1 MNILTVV
8 ETVDIESAGGS
19 AERARQL
26 ALHLKTLGHQSTILT
41 TSVNYS
47 DLTRSTLAELQVIT
61 LRSMFNRFWVP
72 HPRFMIIGKLIK
84 NSDVVH
90 IINHW
95 TILGL
100 LSYIFCKAYNKPYF
114 ISPLGS
120 LIIFGRS
127 KILKRIYNLIIG
139 RKIITNSSGCIV
151 ATLNEVNNLN
161 DLGIYPE
168 HTFHIPNGVNE
179 TKYPVKMSN
188 DYLEALGLHNQYI
201 VFIGRLYPIKGPD
214 LLLQAF
220 LSIADEI
227 DNLDLVLI
235 GPDEGM
241 AEELK
246 ETALINGLDSR
257 VHFLGHVYGD
267 NKTMLIQES
276 LFLVVPSRREAMSI
290 VALEAGILAKPVLL
304 TDVCGFN
311 EVQDVGGGLVVKPDH
326 ESIYHGIKTL
336 INNKE
341 ELGVM
346 GQRLQTLVK
355 QNYLWSSAATEHEK
369 IFKSAMSNQELRC
382 E

>member
-1 MNILTVV
+1 
-8 ETVDIESAGGS
+8 
-19 AERARQL
+19 
-26 ALHLKTLGHQSTILT
+26 
-41 TSVNYS
+41 
-47 DLTRSTLAELQVIT
+47 
-61 LRSMFNRFWVP
+61 
-72 HPRFMIIGKLIK
+72 
-84 NSDVVH
+84 
-90 IINHW
+90 
-95 TILGL
+95 
-100 LSYIFCKAYNKPYF
+100 
-114 ISPLGS
+114 
-120 LIIFGRS
+120 
-127 KILKRIYNLIIG
+127 
-139 RKIITNSSGCIV
+139 
-151 ATLNEVNNLN
+151 
-161 DLGIYPE
+161 
-168 HTFHIPNGVNE
+168 
-179 TKYPVKMSN
+179 MSN

-201 VFIGRLYPIKGPD
+201 VFIGRLNPIKGPD